1 MLCSSL
7 TLITFCC
14 PATLSFSTCTAHV
27 QYILYTHTKIPI
39 IIKMEGRSGKD
50 AVEKRQ
56 REKKRRNL
64 FHCSE
69 GRLHKAVVESWLCL
83 LQNGLHEVRQS
94 LHSVYRSFEQG
105 LQRRLVLLQLPQVAT
120 EGLICLSV
128 GGRRW
133 GAINRAKKRKR
144 EGDMNLTDMAITLF
158 SFHGEKA

>member
-1 MLCSSL
+1 MVSKVQLL
-7 TLITFCC
+7 LNAVQLFDTHHLLLPGNTQ
-14 PATLSFSTCTAHV
+14 LLHLHSTCTV
-27 QYILYTHTKIPI
+27 YILYTHTKIPI
-39 IIKMEGRSGKD
+39 IIKVEGRSGKG

-56 REKKRRNL
+56 GGKKRRNL

-69 GRLHKAVVESWLCL
+69 GRLHEAVVESWLCL

-120 EGLICLSV
+120 EGLVCLSV

-133 GAINRAKKRKR
+133 GAINRAKKR
-144 EGDMNLTDMAITLF
+144 ET
-158 SFHGEKA
+158 